1 MNINNCS
8 SNKKARTTVSLVML
22 IWAVICIVITGFYVG
37 ENKAE
42 AASTGTLIEDY
53 VYFRD
58 APSGNTIKYNGKA
71 ILLRKGQKMSI
82 VSTSNKTWYKVSLTY
97 NKKKYTG
104 YVYSKFIKVTTTVTY
119 KTGHI
124 AKNENYVY
132 FRKTPGGTPI
142 TYNKAP
148 IMLMG
153 GQKMTILSTSN
164 KTWYKVKLTYKKKS
178 YTGYVYS
185 SFIVIDKTT
194 KATTEAAT
202 KATTKA
208 TTQAP
213 TTQAQTKKSGY
224 INDNYVYFRKTAGGT
239 AITLNGKSI
248 MLMKGQNLTILDT
261 SNKSWYKVKLTYSSK
276 SYTGYVY
283 SSYITAGTYK
293 APANGKSDAAFEK
306 LLTNQKFPESY
317 KVLLRKLH
325 KEHPN
330 WVFKA
335 VHTNLD
341 WNDVVK
347 NEINVKGR
355 VNNLVNCTSLYPNYG
370 WRSQTVGYNYKTDS
384 YSSYDGATWFA
395 ASDDLVKYYLD
406 PRTYLSSSGSVF
418 AFEKLS
424 YDSSQTRSGV
434 EAILSGTFMHNAR
447 PNGSSSTYSSM
458 IITAAKKS
466 GVSPYHIASRIKQE
480 VGGSITTGT
489 NGKNPYYPGIY
500 NFYNIGAFQ
509 SSAGNA
515 ITNGLKWAA
524 SGTTYNRPWT
534 SASKSI
540 IGGAIYIGESY
551 INKGQNTLYTQ
562 KFNVTYKDCLY
573 WHQYMGNVQ
582 APRTEA
588 AKVYEAYKA
597 SGALNK
603 AITFAIP
610 VYKNMPGTTAKL
622 PTADPGNQNNYLR
635 TLKVGSSKLSP
646 AFAINNTT
654 TYKVSVASSVSSIK
668 IAATP
673 VSSYSTVSGTGTKT
687 LKKGKN
693 TFKITCKSQSKKTR
707 TYTIIINR
715 G

>member
-1 MNINNCS
+1 MNTNSCT
-8 SNKKARTTVSLVML
+8 SNKRSRNIISVVML
-22 IWAVICIVITGFYVG
+22 LWAVLCIVIAGFYVG
-37 ENKAE
+37 SNKAE

-53 VYFRD
+53 VYIRS
-58 APSGNTIKYNGKA
+58 APSGTPLKYSGKD
-71 ILLRKGQKMSI
+71 ILLRKGQKMTI
-82 VSTSNKTWYKVSLTY
+82 VSTSNKTWYKVTLTY
-97 NKKKYTG
+97 KKKSYTG
-104 YVYSKFIKVTTTVTY
+104 YVYSKFIKVTATVTY
-119 KTGHI
+119 KTGHL

-132 FRKTPGGTPI
+132 FRKTPGGTPL
-142 TYNKAP
+142 TYNNSP

-153 GQKMTILSTSN
+153 GQKMTILSTAN
-164 KTWYKVKLTYKKKS
+164 KTWYKVKLNYKSKS

-185 SFIVIDKTT
+185 SFIVIDKKTSSTT
-194 KATTEAAT
+194 Q
-202 KATTKA
+202 ATTKA

-213 TTQAQTKKSGY
+213 TTQAQTTKNGY
-224 INDNYVYFRKTAGGT
+224 INENYVYFRKTAGGT
-239 AITLNGKSI
+239 PITLNGKSI
-248 MLMKGQNLTILDT
+248 MLMLGQNLTITNT
-261 SNKSWYKVKLTYSSK
+261 SNKTWYKVKLTYKSK

-283 SSYITAGTYK
+283 SSYITPGTYK
-293 APANGKSDAAFEK
+293 APANGKSDASFEK
-306 LLTNQKFPESY
+306 LLTSQKFPESY
-317 KVLLRKLH
+317 KVFLRKLH

-335 VHTNLD
+335 VHTNLN
-341 WNDVVK
+341 WSDVVK
-347 NEINVKGR
+347 NEVNVKGR

-384 YSSYDGATWFA
+384 YASYDGATWFA

-406 PRTYLSSSGSVF
+406 PRTYLSSSSSVF

-434 EAILSGTFMHNAR
+434 EAILSGTFMYNSR
-447 PNGSSSTYSSM
+447 PSGSSSTYSSL

-480 VGGSITTGT
+480 VGGSMTSGT
-489 NGKNPYYPGIY
+489 NGKNTSYPGIY

-509 SSAGNA
+509 SAEGNA
-515 ITNGLKWAA
+515 ITNGLSWAA

-534 SASKSI
+534 SPSKSI

-610 VYKNMPGTTAKL
+610 VYKNMPAATAKM

-635 TLKVGSSKLSP
+635 TLKVGNAKLSP
-646 AFAINNTT
+646 TFAINNTT
-654 TYKVSVASSVSSIK
+654 TYTVNVASSVSSIK
-668 IAATP
+668 IAAAP
-673 VSSYSTVSGTGTKT
+673 VSSYSTVSGTGTKS
-687 LKKGKN
+687 LQKGKN
-693 TFKITCKSQSKKTR
+693 TFKVTCKSQSKKTR

>member
-1 MNINNCS
+1 MNTSNCAN
-8 SNKKARTTVSLVML
+8 NKKTRNIVSLVML
-22 IWAVICIVITGFYVG
+22 LWAVLCIIITGFYVG
-37 ENKAE
+37 GNKAE

-58 APSGNTIKYNGKA
+58 APSGNTIKYNGKD
-71 ILLRKGQKMSI
+71 ILLRKGQKMTI

-97 NKKKYTG
+97 RKKSYTG
-104 YVYSKFIKVTTTVTY
+104 YIYSKFIKVTTTASY
-119 KTGHI
+119 KTGHL

-132 FRKTPGGTPI
+132 FRKTPSGTPI
-142 TYNKAP
+142 TYNNAP

-153 GQKMTILSTSN
+153 GQKMTILSTAN
-164 KTWYKVKLTYKKKS
+164 KTWYKVKLTYKSKS

-185 SFIVIDKTT
+185 SFIVIDKAKT
-194 KATTEAAT
+194 KPT

-208 TTQAP
+208 TTQA
-213 TTQAQTKKSGY
+213 TTQAPKSTSGY
-224 INDNYVYFRKTAGGT
+224 INENYVYFRKTAGGT
-239 AITLNGKSI
+239 PITYNGKSI
-248 MLMKGQNLTILDT
+248 MLMFGQNLTVND
-261 SNKSWYKVKLTYSSK
+261 KSDKTWYKVKLTYKSK

-293 APANGKSDAAFEK
+293 TPGNGKSDAAFEK
-306 LLTNQKFPESY
+306 QLTSQKFPESY
-317 KVLLRKLH
+317 KALLRKLH

-335 VHTNLD
+335 VHTNLE
-341 WNDVVK
+341 WSDVVK
-347 NEINVKGR
+347 NEVNVKGR
-355 VNNLVNCTSLYPNYG
+355 VTNLVNGTSLYPNYG
-370 WRSQTVGYNYKTDS
+370 WRSQTVGYNYKTDT
-384 YSSYDGATWFA
+384 YSSYDGSTWFA
-395 ASDDLVKYYLD
+395 ASDDLIKYYLD
-406 PRTYLSSSGSVF
+406 PRTYLSSSSSVF

-434 EAILSGTFMHNAR
+434 EAILSGTFMHNSR
-447 PNGSSSTYSSM
+447 PSGSSSTYSSM

-480 VGGSITTGT
+480 VGGSMTSGT
-489 NGKNPYYPGIY
+489 NGKNASYPGIY

-509 SSAGNA
+509 SAAGNA

-534 SASKSI
+534 SPSKSI
-540 IGGAIYIGESY
+540 IGGAIYIGEAY
-551 INKGQNTLYTQ
+551 INVGQNTLYTQ

-603 AITFAIP
+603 SITFAIP
-610 VYKNMPGTTAKL
+610 VYKNMPAATAKM
-622 PTADPGNQNNYLR
+622 PAADPGNQNNYLKS
-635 TLKVGSSKLSP
+635 LKVGSAKLSP
-646 AFAINNTT
+646 TFAINKTT
-654 TYKVSVASSVSSIK
+654 TYTVNVAASVGSIK
-668 IAATP
+668 IAASP
-673 VSSYSTVSGTGTKT
+673 VNRYATVSGTGTKK

-693 TFKITCKSQSKKTR
+693 TFKIVCKSQSKKAR